1 MFSSVYKCFG
11 SINKPDIFFLF
22 FDRIDT
28 TDFAA
33 KVRKYNKK
41 DPFNFPSNFIMKNL
55 SIYISIYAAHLYDSV
70 MLYAK
75 ALHQMISER
84 EKNGEFVGE
93 EQIHDLARDGR
104 GITQTIINMGGFKS
118 ISGNYIQINANG
130 HSEGNFTAF
139 ALKPHNYTRV
149 SRYSVSSKITC
160 SHYPMK
166 VNFIVANLLFG
177 YPVITFLCLGWR
189 VL

>member
-1 MFSSVYKCFG
+1 
-11 SINKPDIFFLF
+11 
-22 FDRIDT
+22 
-28 TDFAA
+28 
-33 KVRKYNKK
+33 
-41 DPFNFPSNFIMKNL
+41 MKNL

-166 VNFIVANLLFG
+166 VNFIVAILLFG
-177 YPVITFLCLGWR
+177 YPVITLLFLRLESSIVKR
-189 VL
+189 TSTTNLSSFMNPKST